1 MKKKIC
7 VLTATRA
14 EYGLL
19 RPVIEKLNTV
29 LEFEVKLAVTGTHLS
44 EQFGLT
50 YREIEED
57 GFDIDTKINIIQ
69 NSNQPS
75 DISKTMA
82 TALIQFGEYF
92 EHTVPDALLVLGD
105 RYETMAVCCAAM
117 NAKIPIIHLYGGETT
132 EGALDEAMRHS
143 ITKMSYLHF
152 TSTKEARRR
161 VIQLGEAPDRVFCVG
176 SLGIENTQKLK
187 LMTRDEFVNSINMP
201 DDKPYAV
208 ITFHPATLGN
218 NKPEDQMLELL
229 NACENHPELFY
240 LFTKSNADLGGLR
253 INHMIDEF
261 ADKHENVMAFD
272 SLGSLRY
279 LSALKYCEMVI
290 GNSSSGLIEAPTFGV
305 PTINIGDR
313 QKGREQSTSVINCK
327 TESKEISLAI
337 KKALSASFKEVAKA
351 SINPY
356 GDGNTS
362 YKILTVIKDYLQNN
376 KIQLSKSFYNLV

>member
-19 RPVIEKLNTV
+19 RLIIEKLNSV
-29 LEFEVKLAVTGTHLS
+29 SEFDVKLAVTGTHLS

-50 YREIEED
+50 YHEIEED
-57 GFDIDTKINIIQ
+57 GFDIDTKIHIIQ
-69 NSNQPS
+69 NSDLPS
-75 DISKTMA
+75 DISKTMG

-92 EHTVPDALLVLGD
+92 EHTCPDALLVLGD
-105 RYETMAVCCAAM
+105 RYETLAVCCAAM
-117 NAKIPIIHLYGGETT
+117 NARIPILHLYGGETT
-132 EGALDEAMRHS
+132 EGALDEAIRHS

-152 TSTKEARRR
+152 TSTEEARKR
-161 VIQLGEAPDRVFCVG
+161 VIQLGEEPDRVFCVG
-176 SLGIENTQKLK
+176 SLGIENSQNIK
-187 LMTRDEFVNSINMP
+187 LMTRNELTVNLSIP
-201 DDKPYAV
+201 ADRPYAV
-208 ITFHPATLGN
+208 VTFHPATLGN
-218 NKPEDQMLELL
+218 DKPEDQMLELL
-229 NACENHPELFY
+229 KACERHPELFY
-240 LFTKSNADLGGLR
+240 LFTKANADSGGLR
-253 INHMIDEF
+253 INQMIDEF

-279 LSALKYCEMVI
+279 LSALNYCEMVI

-313 QKGREQSTSVINCK
+313 QKGREQSTSVINSN
-327 TESKEISLAI
+327 TNENDISLAI
-337 KKALSASFKEVAKA
+337 AKAMSENFKAVAKA
-351 SINPY
+351 CINPY

-362 YKILTVIKDYLQNN
+362 DKILTVIKDYLQNN

>member
-19 RPVIEKLNTV
+19 RLIIEKLNSV
-29 LEFEVKLAVTGTHLS
+29 SEFDVKLAVTGTHLS

-50 YREIEED
+50 YHEIEED
-57 GFDIDTKINIIQ
+57 GFDIDTKIHIIQ
-69 NSNQPS
+69 NSDLPS
-75 DISKTMA
+75 DISKTMG

-92 EHTVPDALLVLGD
+92 EHTCPDALLVLGD
-105 RYETMAVCCAAM
+105 RYETLAVCCAAM
-117 NAKIPIIHLYGGETT
+117 NARIPILHLYGGETT
-132 EGALDEAMRHS
+132 EGALDEAIRHS

-152 TSTKEARRR
+152 TSTEEARKR
-161 VIQLGEAPDRVFCVG
+161 VIQLGEEPDRVFCVG
-176 SLGIENTQKLK
+176 SLGIENSQNIK
-187 LMTRDEFVNSINMP
+187 LMTRNELTVNLSIP
-201 DDKPYAV
+201 ADRPYAV
-208 ITFHPATLGN
+208 VTFHPATLGN
-218 NKPEDQMLELL
+218 DKPEDQMLELL
-229 NACENHPELFY
+229 KACERHTELFY
-240 LFTKSNADLGGLR
+240 LFTKANADSGGLR
-253 INHMIDEF
+253 INQMIDEF

-279 LSALKYCEMVI
+279 LSALNYCEMVI

-313 QKGREQSTSVINCK
+313 QKGREQSTSVINSN
-327 TESKEISLAI
+327 TNANDISLAI
-337 KKALSASFKEVAKA
+337 VKAMSENFKAVAKA
-351 SINPY
+351 CINPY

-362 YKILTVIKDYLQNN
+362 DKILTVIKDYLQNN